1 MFAFLRSRLAR
12 SAPARTRDACIA
24 SPVIDEGAFEHLQAT
39 PIAGLG
45 AELREWLPVA
55 WADSEAS
62 MASSR
67 CRA

>member
-1 MFAFLRSRLAR
+1 MLAFLRSRLAR
-12 SAPARTRDACIA
+12 SAPPGDRDACMG
-24 SPVIDEGAFEHLQAT
+24 SPGIDEGAFEHLQTA
-39 PIAGLG
+39 PISGLG

-55 WADSEAS
+55 WADGEAG